1 MIIQYD
7 IKLLINEKDDNEN
20 RILNIIKQALNDYQI
35 SNEVILNQKT
45 LK

>member
-1 MIIQYD
+1 MIMQYD

-35 SNEVILNQKT
+35 SNEVILNEKI